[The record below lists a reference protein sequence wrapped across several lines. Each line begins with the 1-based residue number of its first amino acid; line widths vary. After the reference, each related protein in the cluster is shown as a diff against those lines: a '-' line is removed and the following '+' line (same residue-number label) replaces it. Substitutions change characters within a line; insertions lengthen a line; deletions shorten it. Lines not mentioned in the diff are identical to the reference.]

1 MTELWE
7 LLSGLEV
14 PDLILCAA
22 AVLILDLFA
31 ISVIF
36 AAGRESRLCQKR
48 WEKVGSGVALRF
60 QDVSYPLSADEIL
73 LGRHISADIRLAD
86 PSVSRYHAVMTV
98 TGGIWSITDL
108 GSKSGTFVNERQVQ
122 HAKLIPGDVIRL
134 GSVQLLVTDHAG
146 ASVSRKKPQQGKPA
160 PKKTAAPKRAA
171 VKKTQPQRRGGGKR
185 V

>member
-1 MTELWE
+1 MKELWE
-7 LLSGLEV
+7 LISSLEV

-36 AAGRESRLCQKR
+36 AANRESRLCQKR
-48 WEKVGSGVALRF
+48 WEKVSSGVALRF
-60 QDVSYPLSADEIL
+60 QDACYPLSADEIL

-134 GSVQLLVTDHAG
+134 GSVQLTVTDHTGQA
-146 ASVSRKKPQQGKPA
+146 PQPKRSQ
-160 PKKTAAPKRAA
+160 PKKAQPKKAA
-171 VKKTQPQRRGGGKR
+171 VKKPQSRKPQQKGGTKR

>member
-7 LLSGLEV
+7 YISGIEV

-36 AAGRESRLCQKR
+36 AANRESRLCQKR
-48 WEKVGSGVALRF
+48 WEKVSSGVALRCN
-60 QDVSYPLSADEIL
+60 DASYPLSADEIL

-108 GSKSGTFVNERQVQ
+108 GSKAGTYVNERLVQ
-122 HAKLIPGDVIRL
+122 QAKLIPGDTIRL
-134 GSVQLLVTDHAG
+134 GNVTLTVTSPAHHPAG
-146 ASVSRKKPQQGKPA
+146 RPQKK
-160 PKKTAAPKRAA
+160 
-171 VKKTQPQRRGGGKR
+171 GGRKR

>member
-1 MTELWE
+1 MIELTELWE
-7 LLSGLEV
+7 YISGLEI

-36 AAGRESRLCQKR
+36 AANRESRLCQKR
-48 WEKVGSGVALRF
+48 WEKVSSGVALRF
-60 QDVSYPLSADEIL
+60 QDASYPLSADEIL

-134 GSVQLLVTDHAG
+134 GSVQLTVTDHTGQSQPRRTRSKPSQPKKAT
-146 ASVSRKKPQQGKPA
+146 VKKPQ
-160 PKKTAAPKRAA
+160 TRR
-171 VKKTQPQRRGGGKR
+171 PQQKGGTKR

>member
-1 MTELWE
+1 MKELWE
-7 LLSGLEV
+7 LISGLEV
-14 PDLILCAA
+14 PDPILCAA

-36 AAGRESRLCQKR
+36 AANRESRLCQKR

-60 QDVSYPLSADEIL
+60 QDASYPLSADEIL

-134 GSVQLLVTDHAG
+134 GSVQLLVTDHSGGTSAG
-146 ASVSRKKPQQGKPA
+146 KKPQSKKPA
-160 PKKTAAPKRAA
+160 AKKTAPKRAP
-171 VKKTQPQRRGGGKR
+171 VKKTQPQKKGGGKR